1 MTGKVCAITGI
12 SGGMAIVG
20 GLAGALT
27 LGSLGYTCATQEQRS
42 LYSSKD
48 GYRLAKALCHPK
60 GPFSDRHSSRSE
72 DQEQTAPGKDSSVID
87 VEPLL
92 HENRLPASPDSMASP
107 PYPPIYDNLSHAPPA
122 YEEAINS
129 VRDVA

>member
-12 SGGMAIVG
+12 SGVMAIVG
-20 GLAGALT
+20 SLAGALT

-42 LYSSKD
+42 LYFSKD
-48 GYRLAKALCHPK
+48 GCRLAKALYHPK
-60 GPFSDRHSSRSE
+60 GPFSERHSSRAE
-72 DQEQTAPGKDSSVID
+72 DQEQTAPDDSPVIV

-92 HENRLPASPDSMASP
+92 HENRLPASPDSMAPP
-107 PYPPIYDNLSHAPPA
+107 PYPPIYENLNHAPPA
-122 YEEAINS
+122 YDDAINP